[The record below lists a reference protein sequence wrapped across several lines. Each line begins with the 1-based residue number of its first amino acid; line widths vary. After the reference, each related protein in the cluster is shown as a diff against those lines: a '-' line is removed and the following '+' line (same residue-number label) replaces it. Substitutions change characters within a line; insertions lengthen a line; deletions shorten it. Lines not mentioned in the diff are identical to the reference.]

1 MIKKIIDTNIREIN
15 LDTVIIY
22 KDNSKY
28 TIYYKDVFILY
39 ALLRFGFYRI
49 NNIFEMYIDK
59 RYLNYVL
66 KTLNTNHIS
75 YMIVDKINQY
85 HIVKRSI
92 FIDTK
97 NYEKYYLKG
106 RMLYKRRKQINKI
119 IVILKN
125 NYISKTKLKEIH
137 YLLEG
142 ECHELT

>member
-1 MIKKIIDTNIREIN
+1 MIKRIIDTNIREIN
-15 LDTVIIY
+15 PDTIIIY

-39 ALLRFGFYRI
+39 TLLGFSFYRI

-66 KTLNTNHIS
+66 KILNTNHIS

-85 HIVKRSI
+85 HIVKKSI
-92 FIDTK
+92 FIDKK

-142 ECHELT
+142 ECHELI

>member
-1 MIKKIIDTNIREIN
+1 MIKKIIDTNIRKIN
-15 LDTVIIY
+15 PDTVIIY

-39 ALLRFGFYRI
+39 ALLRFCFYRI

-85 HIVKRSI
+85 HIVKKSI

-119 IVILKN
+119 IATLRN
-125 NYISKTKLKEIH
+125 NNISKTKLKEIY

>member
-1 MIKKIIDTNIREIN
+1 MIKRIIDTNIREIN
-15 LDTVIIY
+15 PDTIIIY

-39 ALLRFGFYRI
+39 TLLGFSFYRI

-66 KTLNTNHIS
+66 KILNTNHIS

-85 HIVKRSI
+85 HIVKKSI

>member
-1 MIKKIIDTNIREIN
+1 M
-15 LDTVIIY
+15 
-22 KDNSKY
+22 
-28 TIYYKDVFILY
+28 Y
-39 ALLRFGFYRI
+39 ALLGFSFYRI

-59 RYLNYVL
+59 KYLNYVL
-66 KTLNTNHIS
+66 KILNTNYVS

-119 IVILKN
+119 IEILKN
-125 NYISKTKLKEIH
+125 HRISKAKLKEIY
-137 YLLEG
+137 YLLEC
-142 ECHELT
+142 ECHEFT

>member
-1 MIKKIIDTNIREIN
+1 MIKKIIDTNIRKIN
-15 LDTVIIY
+15 PDTIIIY

-39 ALLRFGFYRI
+39 ALLGFSFYRI

-66 KTLNTNHIS
+66 KILNTNHIS

-85 HIVKRSI
+85 HIVKKSI

-106 RMLYKRRKQINKI
+106 RILYKRRKQINKI
-119 IVILKN
+119 IVGLRSKN
-125 NYISKTKLKEIH
+125 FSKTKLKEIH

-142 ECHELT
+142 ECHELI

>member
-1 MIKKIIDTNIREIN
+1 MIKKIIDTNIRKIN
-15 LDTVIIY
+15 PDTVIIY

-66 KTLNTNHIS
+66 KILSTNHIS
-75 YMIVDKINQY
+75 YLIVDNINQY
-85 HIVKRSI
+85 HIVKKSI

-125 NYISKTKLKEIH
+125 NYISKNKLKEIH

-142 ECHELT
+142 ECHEFT

>member
-1 MIKKIIDTNIREIN
+1 
-15 LDTVIIY
+15 
-22 KDNSKY
+22 
-28 TIYYKDVFILY
+28 
-39 ALLRFGFYRI
+39 
-49 NNIFEMYIDK
+49 MYIDK

-66 KTLNTNHIS
+66 KILSTNHIS

-85 HIVKRSI
+85 HIVKKSI

-125 NYISKTKLKEIH
+125 NYISKNKLKEIH

-142 ECHELT
+142 ECHEFT

>member
-1 MIKKIIDTNIREIN
+1 MIKKIIDTNIRKIN
-15 LDTVIIY
+15 PDTIIIY

-85 HIVKRSI
+85 HIVKKSI

-106 RMLYKRRKQINKI
+106 
-119 IVILKN
+119 
-125 NYISKTKLKEIH
+125 
-137 YLLEG
+137 
-142 ECHELT
+142 

>member
-1 MIKKIIDTNIREIN
+1 MIKKIIDTNIRKIN
-15 LDTVIIY
+15 PDTVIIY

-39 ALLRFGFYRI
+39 ALLRFCFYRI

-66 KTLNTNHIS
+66 KILSTNHIS

-85 HIVKRSI
+85 HIVKKSI

-125 NYISKTKLKEIH
+125 NYISKNKLKEIH

-142 ECHELT
+142 ECHEFT